1 MKRVIIS
8 FVFAVLCMTVFSP
21 IASADEIKTFNA
33 VSPDGLNEVRLG
45 ISKTKGL
52 QYSVLRRGKCV
63 IEPTFFALKIEER
76 GWLNGKSAAQG
87 RAALP
92 TMTSRKIEGKLATPI
107 YKKSSVDLAANET
120 RVDFGDWAVVLHA
133 RNDGVAWRF
142 ETEFDGE
149 ITVHG
154 EDTSVRFS
162 KGTEL
167 CYTMAR
173 GLMSGWEKPAV
184 IGPVESVSPGHP
196 QIVMTPFTATVP
208 GAGVVTVTE
217 SNLLDYPGLNFYR
230 HEGETDTLRSWQAGV
245 PKEQDGNRRRV
256 KVKTREPYL
265 AKTKGARAFPWRV
278 FVLADT
284 PSGLVESDIV
294 YALAEPNRIG
304 DVSWVKP
311 GQVAWDWW
319 NGRRITDVPG
329 LKSGCNY
336 ETYKAY
342 IDFAAANGIA
352 YVILD
357 EGWAEKLNLDKPR
370 EEVNVPGVVEYGKS
384 KGVGI
389 ILWAAWPS
397 LIDSQ
402 ARERIFDR
410 YAGMG
415 VKGFKVDFIERDD
428 QIAER
433 FLEETAM
440 DAAKRKLVILYHGIH
455 KPTGLQRTYPNILN
469 YEGVYGLEQGG
480 DKGGKKEVV
489 ANDVNLIYSRMI
501 AGFMDYTPGA
511 MRNRAFNA
519 PEFDKT
525 KEPFAAYGT
534 RCHQLALFPMFE
546 APIQMLA
553 DSPTQYRTEPE
564 CAAFLTK
571 VPVVWDE
578 TVGVAGEINKFAV
591 VARKKGTGN
600 GELGTGKAQWWL
612 GAITNWEAREIEIPT
627 LFLGSGEWEV
637 EAFED
642 APDADK
648 NAEHYVRRV
657 FTIKAGDKIKVRL
670 APGGGYAAKFVSR

>member
-1 MKRVIIS
+1 MRRVLLSLILS
-8 FVFAVLCMTVFSP
+8 VVFKPVFAAEGKLFLST
-21 IASADEIKTFNA
+21 
-33 VSPDGLNEVRLG
+33 SPDGLNELRLNVAKDG
-45 ISKTKGL
+45 MV
-52 QYSVLRRGKCV
+52 YSVLRRGKV
-63 IEPTFFALKIEER
+63 VVEPTGIALKVEGR
-76 GWLNGKSAAQG
+76 GWLNGKSAAPSMATRKVEG
-87 RAALP
+87 TLP
-92 TMTSRKIEGKLATPI
+92 TPI
-107 YKKSSVDLAANET
+107 YKKSSIDLSANET

-142 ETEFDGE
+142 ETDFEGE
-149 ITVHG
+149 ITVRG
-154 EDTSVRFS
+154 ENTTVRFP

-167 CYTMAR
+167 CYTQAR
-173 GLMSGWEKPAV
+173 GLVSGWEKPAM
-184 IGPVESVSPGHP
+184 IGSVESVKAGHP
-196 QIVMTPFTATVP
+196 QIVMTPFTATIP

-217 SNLLDYPGLNFYR
+217 SDLLDYPGLNFYR
-230 HEGETDTLRSWQAGV
+230 HEGETDRLRSWQAGV
-245 PKEQDGNRRRV
+245 PNELEGSRRRV
-256 KVKTREPYL
+256 RVKTREPYL
-265 AKTKGARAFPWRV
+265 ARTKGVRAFPWRV

-304 DVSWVKP
+304 DAFWVKP

-342 IDFAAANGIA
+342 IDFAAANNIA

-370 EEVNVPGVVEYGKS
+370 DEVNVPGVVEYGKG
-384 KGVGI
+384 KGVGV

-397 LIDSQ
+397 LIDPH
-402 ARERIFDR
+402 ARQRIFDR
-410 YAGMG
+410 YAAMG

-428 QIAER
+428 QMAER
-433 FLEETAM
+433 FLEETAS
-440 DAAKRKLVILYHGIH
+440 DAAKRRLVILYHGIH

-511 MRNRAFNA
+511 MRNRAFDA
-519 PEFDKT
+519 PEFDRT

-571 VPVVWDE
+571 VPVVWDA
-578 TVGVAGEINKFAV
+578 TVGVSGEINRYAC
-591 VARKKGTGN
+591 VARRKN
-600 GELGTGKAQWWL
+600 GVWWL
-612 GAITNWEAREIEIPT
+612 GAITNWEARELEIPT
-627 LFLGSGEWEV
+627 DFLGSGEWKV

-642 APDADK
+642 APDADT
-648 NAEHYVRRV
+648 NAENYIKREFSV
-657 FTIKAGDKIKVRL
+657 KAGEKINVRL
-670 APGGGYAAKFVSR
+670 APGGGYAARFEPTL

>member
-1 MKRVIIS
+1 MNRGIFS
-8 FVFAVLCMTVFSP
+8 FALALLCMTVVYSV
-21 IASADEIKTFNA
+21 ASAKEIKTFSA
-33 VSPDGLNEVRLG
+33 VSPDGKNELRLEVSGNGMAYSIWRGGKAIVESTG
-45 ISKTKGL
+45 ISLFLDGKG
-52 QYSVLRRGKCV
+52 
-63 IEPTFFALKIEER
+63 F
-76 GWLNGKSAAQG
+76 LNGIGATPKTSARRIDG
-87 RAALP
+87 
-92 TMTSRKIEGKLATPI
+92 TLATPI
-107 YKKSSVDLAANET
+107 YKKSSINLAANET

-142 ETEFDGE
+142 ETEMEGE
-149 ITVHG
+149 ITVRG
-154 EDTSVRFS
+154 EDTSVRFP

-217 SNLLDYPGLNFYR
+217 SDLRDYPGLNFYR
-230 HEGETDTLRSWQAGV
+230 HEGETDALRSWQAGV
-245 PKEQDGNRRRV
+245 PKELDGNRRRV

-304 DVSWVKP
+304 DASWVKP

-370 EEVNVPGVVEYGKS
+370 DEVNVPGVVEYGKS

-402 ARERIFDR
+402 ARERIFKR
-410 YAGMG
+410 YAAMG

-428 QIAER
+428 QMAER

-519 PEFDKT
+519 RAFDKR

-591 VARKKGTGN
+591 VARKKEEGTREKG
-600 GELGTGKAQWWL
+600 WWL

-627 LFLGSGEWEV
+627 LFLGSGEWKV

-642 APDADK
+642 APDSDK
-648 NAEHYVRRV
+648 NAEHYVRRE

-670 APGGGYAAKFVSR
+670 APGGGFAAKFISR